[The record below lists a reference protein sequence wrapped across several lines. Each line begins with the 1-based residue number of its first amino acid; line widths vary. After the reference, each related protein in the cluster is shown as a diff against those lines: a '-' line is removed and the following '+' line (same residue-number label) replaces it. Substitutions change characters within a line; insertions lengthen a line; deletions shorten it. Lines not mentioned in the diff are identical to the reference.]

1 MHMGK
6 EEVRRKY
13 EGFASKYDRWE
24 GIGEFLLIGRL
35 RKKLLRRVHGNVLDV
50 GIGTGKNL
58 RYYSRRCSIT
68 GIDYSLAMLAVAE
81 KRAEE
86 LGRKARLIE
95 GDAERLPFKKGEFD
109 CVVDTLGLC
118 TYPNPVKALKEM
130 KRVCK
135 KEGRIFLL
143 EHGRSSNGVLRW
155 IQEKVR
161 KKQLERLG
169 CHVERDIAKSVKQAG
184 LEIMS
189 VKRRFFGV
197 FYIIEARD

>member
-1 MHMGK
+1 MGK

>member
-1 MHMGK
+1 
-6 EEVRRKY
+6 
-13 EGFASKYDRWE
+13 
-24 GIGEFLLIGRL
+24 
-35 RKKLLRRVHGNVLDV
+35 
-50 GIGTGKNL
+50 
-58 RYYSRRCSIT
+58 
-68 GIDYSLAMLAVAE
+68 
-81 KRAEE
+81 
-86 LGRKARLIE
+86 
-95 GDAERLPFKKGEFD
+95 
-109 CVVDTLGLC
+109 
-118 TYPNPVKALKEM
+118 M

>member
-1 MHMGK
+1 MKELSKLEIRDKYNQYAKWYDLVEGIAELIFGKYRRELMGK
-6 EEVRRKY
+6 
-13 EGFASKYDRWE
+13 A
-24 GIGEFLLIGRL
+24 
-35 RKKLLRRVHGNVLDV
+35 HGKVLEV
-50 GIGTGKNL
+50 GIGSGRNL
-58 RYYSRRCSIT
+58 RYYPKDCEIY
-68 GIDYSLAMLAVAE
+68 GIDVSKEML
-81 KRAEE
+81 KRAGEKAE
-86 LGRKARLIE
+86 GLGIKIRLKE
-95 GDAERLPFKKGEFD
+95 ADAERLPFKKGEFD

-135 KEGRIFLL
+135 KERRIFLL

-189 VKRRFFGV
+189 VK
-197 FYIIEARD
+197 

>member
-197 FYIIEARD
+197 FYIIK